1 MEQALSM
8 TTVDGVSNGSMSLLV
23 HVYYPGSWKIIR
35 EKCRFL
41 LEKATNIIV
50 TVCHDDVLQ
59 EIDRPDAVVLHVTNV
74 GKDIGGKLV
83 GLQYYLRF
91 CAPTEF
97 LVFLHDKVSPQTLN
111 AGFWLDQLYSVFQE
125 RKLANVLQLLHKR
138 RKIGIT
144 GAKLF
149 LKNEYVKHHRRFNTT
164 NHSILVKLMDR
175 FSIRASSHNYIGGT
189 MFIARSEI
197 FARFFSRHSPL
208 EIRERLE
215 TGNVLDLEHGTY
227 THSWERLFCFIAADQ
242 GYEVKG
248 I

>member
-1 MEQALSM
+1 MEQALS
-8 TTVDGVSNGSMSLLV
+8 TTVSGGMGKNSMSLLV

-41 LEKATNIIV
+41 LGKATNIIV

-59 EIDRPDAVVLHVTNV
+59 EIEGTDAVVLRVTNV

-83 GLQYYLRF
+83 GLQYYLKF
-91 CAPTEF
+91 CPPTEF
-97 LVFLHDKVSPQTLN
+97 LVFLHDKVSPQSLN

-125 RKLANVLQLLHKR
+125 RKLMRVLDLLQKR

-149 LKNEYVKHHRRFNTT
+149 LKNEYVKYQRRFNST
-164 NHSILVKLMDR
+164 NHSILMKLMDL
-175 FSIRASSHNYIGGT
+175 FGIKASSHNYIGGT

-197 FARFFSRHSPL
+197 FSRFFSQHSPL

-215 TGNVLDLEHGTY
+215 RGNVLDLEHGTY
-227 THSWERLFCFIAADQ
+227 THSWERLFCFIANAQ

-248 I
+248 V